1 MRKFLFVTMLG
12 VLCAISACTVVID
25 DEMPV
30 ENFVTEEVVITA
42 THEYDANTKTVL
54 KEDGSVWW
62 KPGDAIGVFFGPFC
76 SEFRAYNSVD
86 APSAKFIGNALI
98 VDGHN
103 ENSNGNIGEY
113 TYWGVFPP
121 SLTNSY
127 TTDAKFNY
135 HRGNLD
141 YEAPNRNG
149 ESVNVYLPSRQKG
162 VAGTF
167 DYNNFISIAKSNDY
181 KQLSFYNL
189 CGGLAFCVENEGIS
203 KVTFA
208 GNDGEILAGQVN
220 VVMDSKGHPVV
231 NEVLNG
237 KTEVTLAMNSGQF
250 FVPGEWYYIVMLP
263 TTLEKGY
270 TMTFSGR
277 GSGKYVS
284 EVPVEIKR
292 SVFGRLSRPDSNFEY
307 GGELRLDIEI
317 DGDFFEW
324 DYPSTCVS
332 VATCAVNAPWTA
344 LKTLKAYADYTNLY
358 IYFEFDKDEIQD
370 RSYVPFHVYINQDN
384 NTEGCGDDLWLGQGG
399 QDFLLE
405 GAVIAEDAFC
415 PYDPA
420 LIQYFGTD
428 LSTVEWA
435 WEIVIPEGSGIATG
449 VGSGNAYELSISLAS
464 LDEADVQ
471 LSDLFAIG
479 VEIQQSWNPVGVLPN
494 AAITDDNPR
503 GAAPMLEVRMY

>member
-1 MRKFLFVTMLG
+1 MLG

-76 SEFRAYNSVD
+76 SEFHAYNSVD

-135 HRGNLD
+135 HSRNLD
-141 YEAPNRNG
+141 YEAPTRNG
-149 ESVNVYLPSRQKG
+149 ESVNVYLPSHQKG

-189 CGGLAFCVENEGIS
+189 CGGLAFCVENEGIN

-263 TTLEKGY
+263 TILEKGY

-277 GSGKYVS
+277 GLRKYVS

-292 SVFGRLSRPDSNFEY
+292 SVFGRLSRPDSNFEL
-307 GGELRLDIEI
+307 GGGLYIEI
-317 DGDFFEW
+317 DGDFSDW
-324 DYPSTCVS
+324 DAIGESIIS
-332 VATCAVNAPWTA
+332 VARCAERARWTA
-344 LKTLKAYADYTNLY
+344 LKTLKACSDYYNLY
-358 IYFEFDKDEIQD
+358 IYFEFDQDEIQD
-370 RSYVPFHVYINQDN
+370 RSYVPIHVYISQDN
-384 NTEGCGDDLWLGQGG
+384 NTEGCGDDVWLGQGG

-405 GAVIAEDAFC
+405 GAVIANGKFC
-415 PYDPA
+415 PYDPYLFKYVGA
-420 LIQYFGTD
+420 DPAI
-428 LSTVEWA
+428 VEWA
-435 WEIVIPEGSGIATG
+435 WETVLPEGSGIATG
-449 VGSGNAYELSISLAS
+449 AGAGDAYELAISIDA
-464 LDEADVQ
+464 LDSEVE
-471 LSDLFAIG
+471 LSDVFMIG
-479 VEIQQSWNPVGVLPN
+479 VDIQQSWNSVGVLPN
-494 AAITDDNPR
+494 AAITDDNLG